1 MNPLDKD
8 RLIAIAKEGAES
20 NFLKIDKDL
29 PPIVLTLDSEGDVK
43 ISIIKAENEK
53 ELSDKLRDLLW
64 DNKSIEYVFISNA
77 SATKFADKAR
87 ELGNVF
93 EMADEDRMDILF
105 VVYIKNSSIVESHYA
120 IVENRKDISEWEKKP
135 IDVLGNALV
144 KEW

>member
-1 MNPLDKD
+1 MDKD

-29 PPIVLTLDSEGDVK
+29 PPIILTLDREDNVK
-43 ISIIKAENEK
+43 IHVVKARTEK

-64 DNKSIEYVFISNA
+64 DNKSIEYVFVSNA
-77 SATKFADKAR
+77 SATKFGDKAR

-105 VVYIKNSSIVESHYA
+105 VVYVQNDSLIETHYA
-120 IVENRKDISEWEKKP
+120 VIENKKDIKEWKQKP

>member
-1 MNPLDKD
+1 MNQLDKD

-29 PPIVLTLDSEGDVK
+29 PPIILTLDREDNVK
-43 ISIIKAENEK
+43 IHVVKARTEK

-64 DNKSIEYVFISNA
+64 DNKSIEYVFVSNA
-77 SATKFADKAR
+77 SATKFGDKAR

-105 VVYIKNSSIVESHYA
+105 VVYVQNDSLIETHYA
-120 IVENRKDISEWEKKP
+120 VIENKKDIKEWKQKP